1 MTKKVL
7 RYADFARL
15 VNVDSFVA
23 CFEVEENLEHSLLL
37 VFERFMSMNVAN
49 FIATGGAFV
58 LNEEQIAEIERQRTL
73 FAAESTKAADSKSA
87 LSIAYEANLV
97 DHCIEMNVLIPGGQ
111 SGSTLILREI
121 EGSPFFRMVAVVIDG
136 NRFALGELDVT
147 FETTSLFDARKELSN
162 VMTMLKAAFPEISE
176 SGIIMSALIDTEAT
190 VDRSAE
196 VMTDIQQRFVKAAAH
211 KNTSV
216 PSKKPTLH

>member
-7 RYADFARL
+7 RYADFALL

-23 CFEVEENLEHSLLL
+23 CFEVEENLEPPLLL

-58 LNEEQIAEIERQRTL
+58 LNDEQMAEIEHQRTL
-73 FAAESTKAADSKSA
+73 FAAEPKATDSKSA

-121 EGSPFFRMVAVVIDG
+121 EGSPFFRMVAVILDG
-136 NRFALGELDVT
+136 NRFALGELDVI
-147 FETTSLFDARKELSN
+147 FETTSLSEARKELSN
-162 VMTMLKAAFPEISE
+162 VMTMLKTAFPEISD
-176 SGIIMSALIDTEAT
+176 SGIIMSAIIDTEAT
-190 VDRSAE
+190 VDRGAE
-196 VMTDIQQRFVKAAAH
+196 VMSDIQKRFVQAAAQ
-211 KNTSV
+211 TSSSV
-216 PSKKPTLH
+216 TSKKPTLH

>member
-7 RYADFARL
+7 RYADFAVL

-23 CFEVEENLEHSLLL
+23 CFEVEENLEPPLLL

-58 LNEEQIAEIERQRTL
+58 LNDEQMAEIEHQRTL
-73 FAAESTKAADSKSA
+73 FAAESKATDSKSA

-121 EGSPFFRMVAVVIDG
+121 EGSPFFRMVAVILDG

-147 FETTSLFDARKELSN
+147 FETTSLSEARKELSN
-162 VMTMLKAAFPEISE
+162 VMTMLKMAFPEISE
-176 SGIIMSALIDTEAT
+176 SGIIMSAIIDTEAT
-190 VDRSAE
+190 VDRGAE
-196 VMTDIQQRFVKAAAH
+196 VMSDIQKRFVQAAAQ
-211 KNTSV
+211 TSCSV
-216 PSKKPTLH
+216 TSKKPTLH

>member
-7 RYADFARL
+7 RYADFALL

-23 CFEVEENLEHSLLL
+23 CFEVEENLEPHLLV

-58 LNEEQIAEIERQRTL
+58 LNDEQMAEIEHQRTL
-73 FAAESTKAADSKSA
+73 FAAESKANGSKSV

-121 EGSPFFRMVAVVIDG
+121 EGSPFFRMVAVILDG

-147 FETTSLFDARKELSN
+147 FETTSLSEARKELSN
-162 VMTMLKAAFPEISE
+162 VMTMLKTAFPEISE
-176 SGIIMSALIDTEAT
+176 SGIIMSAIIDTEVM
-190 VDRSAE
+190 VDRGAE
-196 VMTDIQQRFVKAAAH
+196 VMSDIQKRFVQAAAQ
-211 KNTSV
+211 TSSSV
-216 PSKKPTLH
+216 TSKKPTLH